1 MTRRRLLA
9 SATVIALA
17 GCAIDSVTPDEPRHV
32 EAMPIAPYEIHEECA
47 TLAPGYRLDYRFEAT
62 APVDF
67 SLYYKDGIAF
77 VSPVSHAAVREF
89 AGVFHSRDR
98 RRYCLQ
104 WEAGQA
110 GAIVSFR
117 IRVMHKGP
125 AP

>member
-1 MTRRRLLA
+1 MTRRRLALA
-9 SATVIALA
+9 MVVALA
-17 GCAIDSVTPDEPRHV
+17 GCATDSVAPDEPRHV

-62 APVDF
+62 SPVDF

-77 VSPVSHAAVREF
+77 VSPISRAAVREF
-89 AGVFHSRDR
+89 AGVFLSRDG

-110 GAIVSFR
+110 GAIVNFR
-117 IRVMHKGP
+117 VRVMREGA